1 MKRKYIVTLLL
12 IAAATTSFFGCKNG
26 LTMFEQIEQETK
38 LEDAVI
44 TGTVNSVVQ
53 CNNKLYASDGN
64 IYTKD
69 ASAVRGW
76 SKIGSPAGTII
87 KLAADTS
94 GLYAL
99 NKDRELYFLGK
110 DSGTWQLVPT
120 STVGTVETIFCD
132 GLQTAYLKARDGK
145 FYKISGVTSLQ
156 EDSITSAVMVKTKG
170 GNDTYTAS
178 GGTITG
184 TSSVSSPPPS
194 LGSVSGLGTVYSL
207 TYSEVDTALYAG
219 TSKGL
224 KKLPMNKDGK
234 LTGEAKDPPGN
245 WGATIK
251 SYEAFAVLATGT
263 SGTDAALYTSTISSG
278 SDYSKVNGLWG
289 YYYSRRDTWNR
300 E

>member
-1 MKRKYIVTLLL
+1 MQIKLVILLL
-12 IAAATTSFFGCKNG
+12 VTSTMLCLGCKNG
-26 LTMFEQIEQETK
+26 LTIFEQIEQETK

-44 TGTVNSVVQ
+44 IGSVNSIVKF
-53 CNNKLYASDGN
+53 NGKLYASDGN
-64 IYTKD
+64 LYTKNEND
-69 ASAVRGW
+69 VREW

-87 KLAADTS
+87 KLAADNTS
-94 GLYAL
+94 LYAL

-132 GLQTAYLKARDGK
+132 GLQTAYLKAGNGK
-145 FYKISGVTSLQ
+145 FYQLSGATSPTQ
-156 EDSITSAVMVKTKG
+156 EGSITSAVMVKTKG

-178 GGTITG
+178 GGTVTG

-224 KKLPMNKDGK
+224 KKLPMDKDGK

>member
-1 MKRKYIVTLLL
+1 MKIKHSISILFMILLL
-12 IAAATTSFFGCKNG
+12 ASCENG
-26 LTMFEQIEQETK
+26 LTIFEQIEQETR

-44 TGTVNSVVQ
+44 IGSVNSIVKF
-53 CNNKLYASDGN
+53 NGKLYASDGN

-76 SKIGSPAGTII
+76 SKTTGPGGTII
-87 KLAADTS
+87 KLAANLTNI
-94 GLYAL
+94 YAL
-99 NKDRELYFLGK
+99 NADRVLY
-110 DSGTWQLVPT
+110 T
-120 STVGTVETIFCD
+120 STNGSAWNTINTSSTGTIETIFWD
-132 GLQTAYLKARDGK
+132 GATSSPQAYLKTTAGK
-145 FYKISGVTSLQ
+145 FYKLQ
-156 EDSITSAVMVKTKG
+156 NGLSPSQEESSIKSTVIVK
-170 GNDTYTAS
+170 NNSHTYSAS
-178 GGTITG
+178 GSTV
-184 TSSVSSPPPS
+184 SVNNGAD
-194 LGSVSGLGTVYSL
+194 LGSVDVDATVYSL
-207 TYSEVDTALYAG
+207 TYSKADSAIYAG

-224 KKLPMNKDGK
+224 KKLPMDKDGK
-234 LTGEAKDPPGN
+234 LTGAKLDPPGN

>member
-1 MKRKYIVTLLL
+1 MKIKHSISILFMILLL
-12 IAAATTSFFGCKNG
+12 ASCKNG
-26 LTMFEQIEQETK
+26 LTIFEQIEQETR

-44 TGTVNSVVQ
+44 IGSVNSIVKF
-53 CNNKLYASDGN
+53 NGKLYASDGN
-64 IYTKD
+64 LYTKNEND
-69 ASAVRGW
+69 VREW

-132 GLQTAYLKARDGK
+132 GWETAYLKARDSK
-145 FYKISGVTSLQ
+145 FYKISGVTSPTP
-156 EDSITSAVMVKTKG
+156 EGSITSAVMVKTKG
-170 GNDTYTAS
+170 GTDTYTAS

-184 TSSVSSPPPS
+184 TSASSSSS
-194 LGSVSGLGTVYSL
+194 LGSVSGLGEVYSL
-207 TYSEVDTALYAG
+207 TYSAVDSALYAG

-224 KKLPMNKDGK
+224 KKLPVSKDDGK

-251 SYEAFAVLATGT
+251 EYEAFAVLATGT

>member
-1 MKRKYIVTLLL
+1 MQIKLVILLL
-12 IAAATTSFFGCKNG
+12 VTSTMLCLGCKNG
-26 LTMFEQIEQETK
+26 LTIFEQIEQETK

-76 SKIGSPAGTII
+76 SKTTGPGGTII

-110 DSGTWQLVPT
+110 DSGTWQPVPT

-132 GLQTAYLKARDGK
+132 GWETAYLKARDGK
-145 FYKISGVTSLQ
+145 FYKISGVTSPTQ
-156 EDSITSAVMVKTKG
+156 EGSITSAVMVKTKG
-170 GNDTYTAS
+170 GTDTYTAS
-178 GGTITG
+178 GGTVTG
-184 TSSVSSPPPS
+184 TSSAPSPSS
-194 LGSVSGLGTVYSL
+194 LGSVSGLGEVYSL

-224 KKLPMNKDGK
+224 KKLPVSKDDGK
-234 LTGEAKDPPGN
+234 LTGAKLDPPGN

-278 SDYSKVNGLWG
+278 SDYSKINGLWG

>member
-1 MKRKYIVTLLL
+1 MKIKHSISILFMILLL
-12 IAAATTSFFGCKNG
+12 ASCENG
-26 LTMFEQIEQETK
+26 LTIFEQIEQETR

-44 TGTVNSVVQ
+44 IGSVNSIVKF
-53 CNNKLYASDGN
+53 NGKLYASDGN
-64 IYTKD
+64 LYTKNEND
-69 ASAVRGW
+69 VRGW
-76 SKIGSPAGTII
+76 SKTTGPGGTII
-87 KLAADTS
+87 KLAADGTS
-94 GLYAL
+94 LYAL

-145 FYKISGVTSLQ
+145 FYQLSGAISPTQ
-156 EDSITSAVMVKTKG
+156 ESPITSAVMVKTKG

-184 TSSVSSPPPS
+184 TSSVSSPPS

>member
-1 MKRKYIVTLLL
+1 MKMSKKFVALLL
-12 IAAATTSFFGCKNG
+12 LAAVILLGGCKNG
-26 LTMFEQIEQETK
+26 LTIFEEIELETE

-44 TGTVNSVVQ
+44 TGTVNSVVKF
-53 CNNKLYASDGN
+53 NSKVYASDGN
-64 IYTKD
+64 IYAKD
-69 ASAVRGW
+69 ESAVRGW
-76 SKIGSPAGTII
+76 GKTSKPGGLII

-132 GLQTAYLKARDGK
+132 GWETAYLKARDGK
-145 FYKISGVTSLQ
+145 FYKISGVTSPTQ
-156 EDSITSAVMVKTKG
+156 EGSITSAVMVKTKG

-178 GGTITG
+178 GGTVTG
-184 TSSVSSPPPS
+184 TSLVPSSSS
-194 LGSVSGLGTVYSL
+194 LGSVSGLGEVYSL

-224 KKLPMNKDGK
+224 KKLPLDGSGK
-234 LTGEAKDPPGN
+234 LTGEVKDPPGN
-245 WGATIK
+245 WGGTIK
-251 SYEAFAVLATGT
+251 AYEAFAVLSTGT
-263 SGTDAALYTSTISSG
+263 NTSNAALYTSTISSG
-278 SDYSKVNGLWG
+278 SDYSKINGLWG